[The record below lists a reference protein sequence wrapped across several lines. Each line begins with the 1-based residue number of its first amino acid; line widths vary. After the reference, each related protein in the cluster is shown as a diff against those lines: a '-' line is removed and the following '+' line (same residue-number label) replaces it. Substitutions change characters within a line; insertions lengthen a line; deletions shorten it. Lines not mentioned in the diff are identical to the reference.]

1 MDLGS
6 KQIKI
11 PLHEHPLLPV
21 TRFAFGRCQG
31 CLPSTNDYIYGGY
44 RCNELGCEAMF
55 HKECAESLPEINH
68 YSHPDHP
75 LKLILQDSKPF
86 STCSFC
92 RDKFKVGYCCSV
104 CDFHLDLR
112 CAWRPSILEKS
123 NAHEHPLEFL
133 RQPQFIGV
141 SGIRSDFCKVCDSM
155 IFGHRYKCHQCD
167 FAFHLECADAA
178 PEAEAYHTSHPQ
190 HPLKFL
196 TCKAAPDY
204 AYKNCLLCGTQF
216 DDDQR
221 LPRLRL
227 HHCDVCNFSLC
238 EICMQ
243 NPPPVSVV
251 SLTTHEHNIHLV
263 PRRIEFTCNACGTL
277 GNQSPYFCLQCNF
290 MIHRE
295 CIDLPRVINI
305 NRHDHRVSYTPRL
318 GHEEWKCGVCRQKV
332 DGFYGAYSCS
342 KCPSFAV
349 HSRCATSKDV
359 WDMVELEG
367 TPEEPEEPAP
377 FEIIDDNTI
386 KHFSHDH
393 NLQIIN
399 KDELILHENIVCAA
413 CIFQVCS
420 EPSFYS
426 CNKCDFVLH
435 EKCANLPRKKRHV
448 CHNQRFTLGTV
459 SHLTLV
465 RCGLC
470 LQRFTGFVYRSNTTR
485 MVLDVRCGS
494 FSEPFV
500 HKSHPHHA
508 LYYTKDP
515 SKYCSECG
523 KRARLSCGECNF
535 SLDFECAFLPEKVMN
550 HRYDDHPL
558 FLSCGESNV
567 DGKYWCEACETEVNP
582 NKWFYTCN
590 DCGVVLHISCVVGDR
605 EFSYMMPGSSW
616 PIARFV
622 HAQVV
627 SNTSICRPF
636 CRVCKT
642 RCKLPSIIKINKINY
657 THGVDVY
664 ICSFRCL
671 VGVSDYWML

>member
-6 KQIKI
+6 KKIKI

-31 CLPSTNDYIYGGY
+31 CLPSTNDYIYRGY
-44 RCNELGCEAMF
+44 RCNELGCEAVF

-68 YSHPDHP
+68 CSHPDHP
-75 LKLILQDSKPF
+75 LKLIILDSNP

-92 RDKFKVGYCCSV
+92 KEKFKVGYCCSN
-104 CDFHLDLR
+104 CDFKLVLPCALR
-112 CAWRPSILEKS
+112 PAILEKS

-133 RQPQFIGV
+133 REPQFIGV
-141 SGIRSDFCKVCDSM
+141 SGIRSDFCKININVNNIFRDKGKFPKLKSSIIFWIFISM
-155 IFGHRYKCHQCD
+155 VDHIDLSIPSRKLICGNTYEIGHVFKISVLYSTVKSIGFNTQP
-167 FAFHLECADAA
+167 L
-178 PEAEAYHTSHPQ
+178 EAEAYHTSHPQ

-216 DDDQR
+216 DDGQR
-221 LPRLRL
+221 LPRLQL
-227 HHCDVCNFSLC
+227 HHCDVCNFSIC

-243 NPPPVSVV
+243 NPPLVSVV
-251 SLTTHEHNIHLV
+251 SLTTHEHKLHLV
-263 PRRIEFTCNACGTL
+263 PRHIDFTCNACGTQ
-277 GNQSPYFCLQCNF
+277 GDRSPYFCLQCNF
-290 MIHRE
+290 MIHLE

-305 NRHDHRVSYTPRL
+305 NRHDHRVSYT
-318 GHEEWKCGVCRQKV
+318 HV
-332 DGFYGAYSCS
+332 D
-342 KCPSFAV
+342 
-349 HSRCATSKDV
+349 
-359 WDMVELEG
+359 L
-367 TPEEPEEPAP
+367 
-377 FEIIDDNTI
+377 
-386 KHFSHDH
+386 SHDH

-399 KDELILHENIVCAA
+399 KDGMILQENIVCTA
-413 CIFQVCS
+413 CVFQ
-420 EPSFYS
+420 
-426 CNKCDFVLH
+426 KCVY
-435 EKCANLPRKKRHV
+435 LPLKKRHV
-448 CHNQRFTLGTV
+448 CHNQRFTLHTV
-459 SHLTLV
+459 SYLTLV

-515 SKYCSECG
+515 YKYCSECG

-558 FLSCGESNV
+558 FLSCGESNL
-567 DGKYWCEACETEVNP
+567 DGKYWCEACEAELNP

-616 PIARFV
+616 PITRFV

-636 CRVCKT
+636 SRV
-642 RCKLPSIIKINKINY
+642 
-657 THGVDVY
+657 
-664 ICSFRCL
+664 
-671 VGVSDYWML
+671 